1 MIQSQEQHFFPTR
14 RRYVFFGEPGRM
26 PINRN
31 PHIEITHYILLSP
44 RNESGTQ
51 SVILPATSVHRFD
64 CEDITSME
72 PETSSLYIECRLVTG
87 VNGNP
92 MIVFG
97 WLLIPSVVPTVHII
111 SPFNRTCCS
120 HSSGTVWTWPTPNT
134 MIPPCRWNHTHFF
147 SNEGSIN
154 RISLSILWIQSF
166 NLIEYG
172 STTLTTISSIRRD
185 YFFQIRRHRDGSCDR
200 PVPSTSTNQHV
211 WIESMHL
218 TTRNSDLKLHL
229 IVRGPCRCVTTTIT
243 TTAAATFF
251 GIIIIII
258 IVVCCYCCCCC
269 GTITVFRI
277 IPGTCS
283 SH

>member
-1 MIQSQEQHFFPTR
+1 MNYCVYIDFPRDLLVPYYEYAACAYHYLSCHIVTSRITTKSSSSNSSSNSSSSTLLINRVLLSLRKQLMIQSQEQHFFPTR

-120 HSSGTVWTWPTPNT
+120 HSSGTVWT
-134 MIPPCRWNHTHFF
+134 
-147 SNEGSIN
+147 
-154 RISLSILWIQSF
+154 
-166 NLIEYG
+166 
-172 STTLTTISSIRRD
+172 
-185 YFFQIRRHRDGSCDR
+185 
-200 PVPSTSTNQHV
+200 
-211 WIESMHL
+211 
-218 TTRNSDLKLHL
+218 
-229 IVRGPCRCVTTTIT
+229 
-243 TTAAATFF
+243 
-251 GIIIIII
+251 
-258 IVVCCYCCCCC
+258 
-269 GTITVFRI
+269 
-277 IPGTCS
+277 
-283 SH
+283 